1 MEKHILLIDDDV
13 DEPEIFINALNEAN
27 VFFRCTWANGA
38 DQAFEQLTQINPD
51 FIVLD
56 FNMPK
61 INGLET
67 LRLLKQDQKWQHI
80 PVIMYSAT
88 MDAEIAR
95 KAMQEGAA
103 RCIRKPYNMQELP
116 ELLKSFFQS

>member
-27 VFFRCTWANGA
+27 ILFRCTWANGA
-38 DQAFEQLTQINPD
+38 DQAFEHLNQISPD

-61 INGLET
+61 INGLEL
-67 LRLLKQDQKWQHI
+67 LRLLKDNSKLKHI

-88 MDAEIAR
+88 MDIELHK
-95 KAMQEGAA
+95 KALLSGAVK
-103 RCIRKPYNMQELP
+103 CIRKPYNMQELP
-116 ELLKSFFQS
+116 GLLQSFFQP